1 AYTVRPSSLTATCTG
16 TTGTCWVKGTM
27 SWKFNTDKTTSH
39 GAASFEYSVVLNDA
53 GAKIAAETS
62 SVNEVPPA
70 PSSLG
75 QVGRSIQQLLAKL
88 SKPAPAKAPTKAAP
102 KASTQTST
110 QASTQTSTQTQAA
123 ARPKAPVPVR

>member
-1 AYTVRPSSLTATCTG
+1 
-16 TTGTCWVKGTM
+16 
-27 SWKFNTDKTTSH
+27 NTDKTTSH

-70 PSSLG
+70 PSSSSSLG

-110 QASTQTSTQTQAA
+110 QPSTQTSTQAA
-123 ARPKAPVPVR
+123 VRPKAPVAAR